1 MKAENYE
8 RNARIGNM
16 KAENYE
22 RNVRIANM
30 KAEKATN
37 AVLGFKT

>member
-8 RNARIGNM
+8 RCART
-16 KAENYE
+16 E
-22 RNVRIANM
+22 NM

-37 AVLGFKT
+37 AVLGLKT